1 MLESNQN
8 IFLYDFN
15 LPVNRM
21 ESDAPHVHFEEVD
34 DNVKNN
40 DIVVKFKRE
49 KHIEVQ
55 LGFLQVHHVYD
66 IVFPLKLDYLVD
78 YLQKDDPVP
87 NLNCRIEKM
96 EVVEN
101 GVQVTIRFKAVK
113 EKLVREKVIL
123 ENKEDD
129 IKDEIFLE
137 FVARVLGKGKGTPML
152 RSGIR
157 CVEVLQ
163 DPDETEASD
172 WQGFD

>member
-1 MLESNQN
+1 MG
-8 IFLYDFN
+8 
-15 LPVNRM
+15 
-21 ESDAPHVHFEEVD
+21 HVHFEEVD

-96 EVVEN
+96 EVVSN
-101 GVQVTIRFKAVK
+101 GAQVTIRFKAL
-113 EKLVREKVIL
+113 KLNLFGRKL
-123 ENKEDD
+123 SRK
-129 IKDEIFLE
+129 IK
-137 FVARVLGKGKGTPML
+137 K
-152 RSGIR
+152 
-157 CVEVLQ
+157 
-163 DPDETEASD
+163 
-172 WQGFD
+172 